1 MMSRRNYIRISVAL
15 LCLGSA
21 ILLYSCKEAA
31 TSSAPAPE
39 SIMTEQ
45 SENLT
50 IVVSENGRKSYRF
63 TTPLLEG
70 YMLGRDP
77 YREFRKGISITT
89 YKDDSMTTVNTHLVS
104 NYAIYYENRKLWE
117 AKGDVVVTK
126 ADGTKLYTQQ
136 LFWNSLTKRIYSNVD
151 TKIVTATDTFIGE
164 GFESDEE
171 LLEPRFRRWKGKMQV
186 DSEQMQ
192 PGGGSTSSK
201 SASKSKSSAKPKKES
216 KPKVATKPK
225 SDAKSKSEHPSQRTQ
240 PSKPRDR
247 RLLRTARGGG
257 QKPMVP
263 TINEEG
269 QQEPRQSIATIEKST
284 PRKIT
289 KE

>member
-1 MMSRRNYIRISVAL
+1 M
-15 LCLGSA
+15 
-21 ILLYSCKEAA
+21 LYSCKEGG
-31 TSSAPAPE
+31 TKSTPAPE

-89 YKDDSMTTVNTHLVS
+89 FKDDSMTTVNTNLVS

-164 GFESDEE
+164 GFESDED

-192 PGGGSTSSK
+192 PGGGGSSTS
-201 SASKSKSSAKPKKES
+201 
-216 KPKVATKPK
+216 ATKPK
-225 SDAKSKSEHPSQRTQ
+225 GAAKTTSDTKPKASAKSKASAKTKGDTKPKSRAAKGNTKPDGAPSG
-240 PSKPRDR
+240 PMDR
-247 RLLRTARGGG
+247 RRLRLSRGGEG
-257 QKPMVP
+257 KAVVP
-263 TINEEG
+263 TVNEE
-269 QQEPRQSIATIEKST
+269 QQQAPRSTTAKLEKPATLNIA
-284 PRKIT
+284 